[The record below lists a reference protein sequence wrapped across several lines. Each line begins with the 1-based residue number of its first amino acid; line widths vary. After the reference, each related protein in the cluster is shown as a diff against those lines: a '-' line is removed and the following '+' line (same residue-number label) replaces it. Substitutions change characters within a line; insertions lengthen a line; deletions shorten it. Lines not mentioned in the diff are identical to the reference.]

1 MPTDRL
7 SKAQIPKMIQSGGSF
22 GSWLCN
28 LGKKAQ
34 TNIAIPLPRNDLP
47 GLVNKLA
54 SNGINKFERKISEKE
69 AVGARKG
76 FTLCTLNEEVNDI
89 IKTIKLLE
97 GSVVLTDGVTETI
110 KHEIKKQEGRFIG
123 DLLAPLVASLFQPVI
138 SSVVKGI
145 SGRGV
150 GRAGRGYM
158 NKK

>member
-34 TNIAIPLPRNDLP
+34 ANIAIPLPRNNLP

-69 AVGARKG
+69 AARARKG
-76 FTLCTLNEEVNDI
+76 FTLFTLNEEVNDI
-89 IKTIKLLE
+89 IKTVKLLE
-97 GSVVLTDGVTETI
+97 GSVVLTDGVTETL